1 VARTKKPNIGS
12 DLVRALCDYLALR
25 GHFFWRSNNV
35 GIYDVA
41 RGVHRKLP
49 FGSMK
54 GVPDI
59 IMIGRSGQFTGIE
72 AKAGSGRLSP
82 DQAEFGR
89 LCIKNGGEYIVARS
103 IDDLRKADL

>member
-1 VARTKKPNIGS
+1 VVRTKPNIGS

-59 IMIGRSGQFTGIE
+59 IVLAKSGQFIGIE

-82 DQAEFGR
+82 DQKEFER
-89 LCIKNGGEYIVARS
+89 LCVKNGGRYIVARS
-103 IDDLRKADL
+103 IDDIQAAGL

>member
-1 VARTKKPNIGS
+1 MARSKKRNIGS
-12 DLVRALCDYLALR
+12 DLVRSLCDYLALKK
-25 GHFFWRSNNV
+25 HFYWRSNNV
-35 GIYDVA
+35 GVYDVA
-41 RGVHRKLP
+41 RGFHRKLP

-59 IMIGRSGQFTGIE
+59 IVLKDGKFIGIE

-89 LCIKNGGEYIVARS
+89 LCIKNGGEYILARS
-103 IDDLRKADL
+103 IDDLVAVGL